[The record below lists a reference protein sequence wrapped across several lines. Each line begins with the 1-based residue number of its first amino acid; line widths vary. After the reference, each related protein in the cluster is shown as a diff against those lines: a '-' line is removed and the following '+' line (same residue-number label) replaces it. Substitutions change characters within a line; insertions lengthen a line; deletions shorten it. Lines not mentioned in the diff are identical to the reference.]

1 MGVWLTIGV
10 VSVALVLALVDGE
23 SGLRTWWA
31 LREDLRAAQARIE
44 RLRDDIAE
52 LEREGGGL
60 TGAGESFALERAIRE
75 RLVYARDGET
85 LVRLHASG
93 DGSTRIP

>member
-31 LREDLRAAQARIE
+31 LREDLSAAQARIE
-44 RLRDDIAE
+44 QLKSNVSE
-52 LEREGGGL
+52 LESESGGL
-60 TGAGESFALERAIRE
+60 TGAGEPFALERAIRE

-85 LVRLHASG
+85 LVRLNATG
-93 DGSTRIP
+93 DGSPRIP

>member
-44 RLRDDIAE
+44 RLKSDVAE
-52 LEREGGGL
+52 LEGEGGGL
-60 TGAGESFALERAIRE
+60 SGAGEPFAIERAIRE
-75 RLVYARDGET
+75 RLVYVRDGET
-85 LVRLHASG
+85 LVRLEPPRST
-93 DGSTRIP
+93 STRIP